1 MAVLILLLSGCAKD
15 QDPVNQKP
23 VLNISPVS
31 DGLLLTLKGSAADPD
46 GTISGVTI
54 DWGDNK
60 HDQLSGNGVAD
71 INVSHL
77 YAEPATCQIIIT
89 ALDDAGETTAL
100 AVPVSPAF
108 KETSLAGVKPGMFR
122 TSENELLIL
131 TINLHTYQEARQ
143 NEKLNMIA
151 DVIGKMNVDFIC
163 FQECAQNKYSA
174 ITGGIIREDNM
185 ALVISQRIREKYQVT
200 YDFAWNWSHYG
211 WEVWEEGVAV
221 LSRHPVIQ
229 SEDRYVSTNTGT
241 GSITSRKVIYAS
253 CQAPGGL
260 FNIFSAHTHWRTS
273 LTDEEQ
279 NRQVENIKLMV
290 SEKETITP
298 DAFSIVCGDFN
309 GNPTSDYPW
318 SEGYNTMM
326 RPSGYSDS
334 FLEVHPDANQTP
346 AQSIYNTV
354 GGSLPG
360 RIDYIFVKKNPR
372 IRVADSQII
381 FTNEVVGTVS
391 DHFGVLTKIILP

>member
-1 MAVLILLLSGCAKD
+1 MANDRTVKMKNNSLFRSTISGWVLAFLVLSMAGCAKD
-15 QDPVNQKP
+15 QEIVNQKP
-23 VLNISPVS
+23 VLAVTHVD
-31 DGLLLTLKGSAADPD
+31 DGLQVTLNGRATDPD

-60 HDQLSGNGVAD
+60 HEQLPGTGVAD
-71 INVSHL
+71 FTVSHL

-100 AVPVSPAF
+100 AVPVTPAF

-122 TSENELLIL
+122 ASENEFLVL
-131 TINLHTYQEARQ
+131 TLNLHTYQEARQ
-143 NEKLNMIA
+143 NEKLNMIT
-151 DVIGKMNVDFIC
+151 DVIGKMKVDFIC

-185 ALVISQRIREKYQVT
+185 ALIISQRIMEKYQAN
-200 YDFAWNWSHYG
+200 YHFAWNWSHYG

-221 LSRHPVIQ
+221 LSRFPIIH
-229 SEDRYVSTNTGT
+229 SEDRYVSTTTGT

-279 NRQVENIKLMV
+279 NRQINNIKSMV
-290 SEKETITP
+290 SEKEAITP

-309 GNPTSDYPW
+309 GNPPVT
-318 SEGYNTMM
+318 
-326 RPSGYSDS
+326 
-334 FLEVHPDANQTP
+334 
-346 AQSIYNTV
+346 I
-354 GGSLPG
+354 PG
-360 RIDYIFVKKNPR
+360 VRAITR
-372 IRVADSQII
+372 
-381 FTNEVVGTVS
+381 
-391 DHFGVLTKIILP
+391 